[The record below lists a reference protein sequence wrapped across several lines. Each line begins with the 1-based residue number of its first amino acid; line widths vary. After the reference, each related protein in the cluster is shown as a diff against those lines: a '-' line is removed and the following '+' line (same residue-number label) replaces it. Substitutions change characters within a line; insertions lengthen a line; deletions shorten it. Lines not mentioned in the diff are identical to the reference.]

1 MLRRVAIA
9 TFASVALAMLAGACA
24 KELRALPATHTAS
37 RAAPVGRLA
46 PAPPSLRPGV
56 VVYPDV
62 PAIRPAAPVDHSH
75 HHKH

>member
-1 MLRRVAIA
+1 MFARALIAIA
-9 TFASVALAMLAGACA
+9 VAGCASGP
-24 KELRALPATHTAS
+24 RALPATHAANAS
-37 RAAPVGRLA
+37 APVGRLA

-62 PAIRPAAPVDHSH
+62 PAIRPAAPVDHSQ

>member
-9 TFASVALAMLAGACA
+9 TLATVVLAMLGAACA
-24 KELRALPATHTAS
+24 TNRRALPATHTAS

-75 HHKH
+75 HHKQ